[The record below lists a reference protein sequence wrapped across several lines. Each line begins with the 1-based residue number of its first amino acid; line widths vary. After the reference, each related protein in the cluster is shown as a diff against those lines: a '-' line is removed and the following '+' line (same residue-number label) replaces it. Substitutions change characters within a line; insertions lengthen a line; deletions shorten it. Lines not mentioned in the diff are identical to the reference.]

1 MLNIINGQEEIIEE
15 WEFQKGGCLMDS
27 LLQQIGNFGFP
38 MVVSIYLLVRVEGN
52 WSI

>member
-27 LLQQIGNFGFP
+27 LLQQIAILDFLWWLAF
-38 MVVSIYLLVRVEGN
+38 IY
-52 WSI
+52 